1 VILKMEPNF
10 YERYYICRNVDEFY
24 KNFNVTAKYSV
35 PFSTNE
41 LALAIRN
48 VILQTPALVH
58 NFFRDGTE
66 KSDRKKAGKNFIKR
80 PVAKIS
86 VDDILVV
93 LPDEVPIGDEYFKRL
108 NNVKFAMDVEKPL
121 WNLYVAY
128 YQGNQYLSYITD
140 HSLVD
145 GTCGVSFHQDLLREL
160 VQIQGVKS
168 DPLEVIFNSDTDILP
183 PLPPTTDKIAPILQP
198 SIWYAAKLVF
208 IEFIMP
214 EYVLNFIRKWTDPES
229 TDTSKNPLFTYKPT
243 FRNVPTFYKLINLTP
258 DEVKSMLSFTKSRK
272 VTFSSYISA
281 IGSHVMQD
289 VIFPRISAKDF
300 SSSVEIAINGRRY
313 YPGEKALRYAFFVS
327 IVEPTIGPF
336 PKKASVSSVE
346 KAMNRIDKSINDA
359 LGDASLFSL
368 LGMLRYVNPW
378 DYLHGKLG
386 KNSRSTISLSN
397 LGNAIVREKDIEVDD
412 LIFSQDLGLTSH
424 IGLTS
429 VGTPRGGFNILIN
442 YFDYIEEL
450 VNPDTKQKAI
460 DEFSREFHRRLVEYA
475 RENTEEI

>member
-1 VILKMEPNF
+1 MEPNY

-24 KNFNVTAKYSV
+24 TNFNVTAKYSV

-386 KNSRSTISLSN
+386 KTNARATISLSN
-397 LGNAIVREKDIEVDD
+397 LGNAIVREKEIEVDD
-412 LIFSQDLGLTSH
+412 LIFSQDLAMCSH